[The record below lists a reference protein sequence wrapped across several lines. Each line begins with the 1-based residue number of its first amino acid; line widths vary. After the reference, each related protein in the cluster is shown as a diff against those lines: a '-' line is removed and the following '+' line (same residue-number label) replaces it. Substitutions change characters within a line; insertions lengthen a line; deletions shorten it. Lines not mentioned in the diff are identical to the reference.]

1 MFRKNLVLVIYD
13 VSDNKKREKLVKCLK
28 SYGVRVQKS
37 SFECLLSK
45 KLYKKM
51 VKESNKIIDKKT
63 DSLRIYKMN
72 NENKILNYGIGKNI
86 DKDNIKIF

>member
-28 SYGVRVQKS
+28 SYGVRVHKS